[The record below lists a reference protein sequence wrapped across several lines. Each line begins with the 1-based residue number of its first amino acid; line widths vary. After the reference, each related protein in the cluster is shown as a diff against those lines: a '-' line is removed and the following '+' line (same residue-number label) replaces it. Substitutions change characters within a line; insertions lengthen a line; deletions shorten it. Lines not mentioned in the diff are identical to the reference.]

1 MLSRV
6 AETIYWMGRYLERAE
21 DTARLVQVNTQLV
34 LDLPGNLVP
43 TWDPLLV
50 ILGCKEAFN
59 EHFTQ
64 GTERQIAAFVIGDQ
78 ENPTSILASLTLARE
93 NARTIREIMPREGWE
108 ALNDLHH
115 QATRDLAGGLRRNGR
130 HAYLN
135 SVIRGAQSLTGLL
148 AGTMNHNT
156 AYAFL
161 NLGRRL
167 ERADM
172 TTRVIDVRGASPIPE
187 DALDLRPIEDTLWM
201 MMLRSLS
208 GHEMYRQ
215 SMQTKVRRQ
224 EVLQFLFRRPEF
236 PRSVRYCTDSIVA
249 NLARL
254 PNPLNA
260 ETVLGQLRVR
270 LEQANL
276 ESLNNGRLHAFID
289 QVQAGLGDLH
299 QAIAETYFKAPQG
312 EQQQQQA

>member
-34 LDLPGNLVP
+34 LDLPGGMVP
-43 TWDPLLV
+43 TWEPLLV
-50 ILGCKEAFN
+50 ILGCTEAFH
-59 EHFTQ
+59 ERFSQ
-64 GTERQIAAFVIGDQ
+64 GTERQIAAFVIAEQD
-78 ENPTSILASLTLARE
+78 NPSSILASLTQARE
-93 NARTIREIMPREGWE
+93 NARTIREIIPREGWE

-115 QATRDLAGGLRRNGR
+115 QATRDLASGLRRSGR

-135 SVIRGAQSLTGLL
+135 GVVRGVQSLTGLL

-172 TTRVIDVRGASPIPE
+172 TTRIIDVRGASPIPQNAME
-187 DALDLRPIEDTLWM
+187 LRPIEDTLWM

-224 EVLQFLFRRPEF
+224 EVLQFLFRRAEF
-236 PRSVRYCTDSIVA
+236 PRSVRYCTDSLVE
-249 NLARL
+249 NLRRL
-254 PNPLNA
+254 PNPHRV
-260 ETVLGQLRVR
+260 EEVLGQLRVR
-270 LEQANL
+270 LEQADIETMNG
-276 ESLNNGRLHAFID
+276 GRLHEFID
-289 QVQAGLGDLH
+289 RVQAGFGELH
-299 QAIAETYFKAPQG
+299 QAIVETYFKMEPQR
-312 EQQQQQA
+312 QQQA

>member
-34 LDLPGNLVP
+34 LDLPGDMLP
-43 TWDPLLV
+43 AWEPLLV
-50 ILGCKEAFN
+50 ILGCEEAFA
-59 EHFTQ
+59 ERFSQ

-78 ENPTSILASLTLARE
+78 DNASSILASLNQARE
-93 NARTIREIMPREGWE
+93 NARTIRETMPREGWE

-115 QATRDLAGGLRRNGR
+115 QATRDLASGLRRHGR
-130 HAYLN
+130 HAYLD
-135 SVIRGAQSLTGLL
+135 SVIRGVQSLTGLL

-156 AYAFL
+156 AYDFL

-172 TTRVIDVRGASPIPE
+172 TTRVIDVRGASPIPQ
-187 DALDLRPIEDTLWM
+187 DALELRPIEDTLWM

-208 GHEMYRQ
+208 GYEMYRQ

-224 EVLQFLFRRPEF
+224 EVLQFLFRRAEF
-236 PRSVRYCTDSIVA
+236 PRSVRYCTDSMVD
-249 NLARL
+249 NLSRL
-254 PNPLNA
+254 PNPRNA
-260 ETVLGQLRVR
+260 EVALGQLRVT
-270 LEQANL
+270 LEQADL
-276 ESLNNGRLHAFID
+276 YKLNNGRLHGFID
-289 QVQAGLGDLH
+289 HVQSGLAELH
-299 QAIAETYFKAPQG
+299 QAIAETYFRAPL
-312 EQQQQQA
+312 QQQQQQMA